1 MKAARTGMWAAFRC
15 PHSEADERMQPFA
28 LDLIMISSTKYL
40 DIKNCAQDYVMLI
53 AMLLA
58 YVCLLRKSE
67 YLDEATS
74 DHYLRADDV
83 WFEVEF
89 PLGTGKLIQ
98 VPSTDCH
105 KFDRKGMRDVTID
118 IRSAKN
124 DEGGL
129 GHRFTCT
136 RVDLATSQRPFDLAE
151 ELWDFACEARPF
163 KGQAFSTWQD

>member
-1 MKAARTGMWAAFRC
+1 
-15 PHSEADERMQPFA
+15 
-28 LDLIMISSTKYL
+28 MISSTKYL

-89 PLGTGKLIQ
+89 TLGTAKLIQ
-98 VPSTDCH
+98 VPSTDRH
-105 KFDRKGMRDVTID
+105 KQVR
-118 IRSAKN
+118 
-124 DEGGL
+124 
-129 GHRFTCT
+129 
-136 RVDLATSQRPFDLAE
+136 SQRD
-151 ELWDFACEARPF
+151 ARCYDRYSVS
-163 KGQAFSTWQD
+163 KE

>member
-28 LDLIMISSTKYL
+28 LDLIMISWTKYL

-89 PLGTGKLIQ
+89 TLGTAKLIQ
-98 VPSTDCH
+98 LTSTDRH
-105 KFDRKGMRDVTID
+105 KFDRKGMRDVMID

-124 DEGGL
+124 DEGG
-129 GHRFTCT
+129 
-136 RVDLATSQRPFDLAE
+136 
-151 ELWDFACEARPF
+151 
-163 KGQAFSTWQD
+163 

>member
-1 MKAARTGMWAAFRC
+1 MWAAFRC
-15 PHSEADERMQPFA
+15 PHSEADERMQPFT

-89 PLGTGKLIQ
+89 TLGTVQLIQ
-98 VPSTDCH
+98 VPSTDRH

-136 RVDLATSQRPFDLAE
+136 RVDLATSQRPFDLADK
-151 ELWDFACEARPF
+151 L
-163 KGQAFSTWQD
+163 